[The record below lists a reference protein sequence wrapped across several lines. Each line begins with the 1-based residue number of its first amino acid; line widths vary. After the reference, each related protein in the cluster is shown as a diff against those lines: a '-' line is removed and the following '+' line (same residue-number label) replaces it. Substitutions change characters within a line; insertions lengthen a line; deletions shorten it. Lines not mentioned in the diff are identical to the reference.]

1 MTGMLTAHDR
11 LLAAETE
18 RDAALMSSHPIGSLR
33 EQVTY
38 TPVAF
43 LHRRRAVVLTQRV
56 TGHVTGRHPAG
67 GRGTALAL
75 EFVSSTERPLDAIE
89 DHVASLLVRHGI
101 TGNADADTFDAIVS
115 TWIATMRKLV
125 EAYAWVDARGLKL

>member
-1 MTGMLTAHDR
+1 MLTAHDR

-18 RDAALMSSHPIGSLR
+18 RNAALMASHPIGSLR
-33 EQVTY
+33 EEVTY

-43 LHRRRAVVLTQRV
+43 LHRRRAVVLTQRI

-89 DHVASLLVRHGI
+89 STVASLLALHGI
-101 TGNADADTFDAIVS
+101 TGNADADTFHAVVS
-115 TWIATMRKLV
+115 
-125 EAYAWVDARGLKL
+125 AWVASLRDAATAGR